1 MAPRYFYL
9 IALAFGI
16 ACAPATVQ
24 SAGPAPRRSTLLT
37 AAEMREANV
46 EIGNA
51 YDAISRL
58 RPTWLTKV
66 TESFDT
72 QATRQFARV
81 FLDGRFYGELES
93 LRNLDAGQIAEARFY
108 SPAEAGR
115 FGLEGGVSGVIEI
128 TTRK

>member
-1 MAPRYFYL
+1 M
-9 IALAFGI
+9 IALALGM
-16 ACAPATVQ
+16 ACAPAANP
-24 SAGPAPRRSTLLT
+24 SGGPAPRRSTYLT
-37 AAEMREANV
+37 AAELREANV
-46 EIGNA
+46 EIGSA

-58 RPTWLTKV
+58 RPSWLTRV

-81 FLDGRFYGELES
+81 FVDGRFYGELES
-93 LRNLDAGQIAEARFY
+93 LRNLEAGQIAEARFY

-128 TTRK
+128 TTKK